1 MEKIFVSDLKRR
13 RNAKGMTLQE
23 TADAIGKTKDYM
35 WRIESGRECPS
46 MDTIVD
52 LAKLFDGLAGKRNGI
67 LFFFVPEG
75 HFDEFAASFRD
86 ESEPEGDSIPNDEQ
100 LNDLDAAEHISNV
113 RSQAADVIEVANR
126 LERRWLA
133 IRNGCPSGEHDFA
146 DYYAEAYE
154 LKWAV
159 DGVIE
164 DGEKDRPEI
173 VERGKAIALER
184 RPGMTRE
191 GDGVESAA

>member
-52 LAKLFDGLAGKRNGI
+52 LAKLFDGLAGKRRGI

-113 RSQAADVIEVANR
+113 RNR
-126 LERRWLA
+126 ASDMVEATNLAERRWLA
-133 IRNGCPSGEHDFA
+133 IRNGCTQSREH
-146 DYYAEAYE
+146 YIRCYAQAFS

-159 DGVIE
+159 DGFIE
-164 DGEKDRPEI
+164 DGEKDRPDL
-173 VERGKAIALER
+173 VDQGRRIALGC
-184 RPGMTRE
+184 RPGYE
-191 GDGVESAA
+191 GGGVLEVA